1 MKSPLIKNGFTLV
14 ELMIS
19 IVLGLLIVAAAIQ
32 LFITGQTSL
41 NMQRSMAD
49 IQDNGNFGLNYL
61 TLDFRKANLDAGN
74 AVANDQTPYGGIV
87 LTSITNRSVNP
98 TTPTVVASANIN
110 YAVNVNL
117 LSRGA
122 GQTVGTT
129 GNEWTGASN
138 TGNDKSDQLVIQYKP
153 NQVGTDCEGN
163 NITAA
168 DITAGTYIVQRY
180 FLRQDGTNT
189 QDLALACDAG
199 RYTTS
204 KNLTHADYSGTL
216 GYGGA
221 GQIILRRVDYFH
233 VLLGTS
239 EGSFDSPNKFR
250 YMSIKDYMDIT
261 LTVLAPAATSI
272 PSPRL
277 RIQSI
282 QIGMLVRAS
291 DSVGNDSNLRTR
303 NASSFKV
310 LDKDVTL
317 AANLQNGQYLRQVV
331 SQAVAIRNGM
341 GIRGN
346 GDGL

>member
-1 MKSPLIKNGFTLV
+1 MKNPLSQNGFTLV
-14 ELMIS
+14 ELMVS

-32 LFITGQTSL
+32 LFITGQASL

-74 AVANDQTPYGGIV
+74 AVANDQTPNGGIV
-87 LTSITNRSVNP
+87 LTSTTNRSTNN
-98 TTPTVVASANIN
+98 TVVASSNIN
-110 YAVNVNL
+110 YAVDTEL

-122 GQTVGTT
+122 GQTVGTD
-129 GNEWTGASN
+129 NEWTGVSN

-163 NITAA
+163 NITTA
-168 DITAGTYIVQRY
+168 DITANTYIVQRY
-180 FLRQDGTNT
+180 FLRQDGNNT

-199 RYTTS
+199 RYTAS
-204 KNLTHADYSGTL
+204 KNLTHGDYTGTL
-216 GYGGA
+216 AYGGA

-239 EGSFDSPNKFR
+239 EGTFSSPDKFR
-250 YMSIKDYMDIT
+250 YMSIKDYMN
-261 LTVLAPAATSI
+261 LTPAVPEPVATSI
-272 PSPRL
+272 PSPRP

-291 DSVGNDSNLRTR
+291 DSIGNDNNLKIR
-303 NASSFKV
+303 NSSSFKI

-317 AANLQNGQYLRQVV
+317 ATTLQDGKYLRQVV
-331 SQAVAIRNGM
+331 SQAIAIRNGM

>member
-87 LTSITNRSVNP
+87 LTSITNRSTNSR
-98 TTPTVVASANIN
+98 TPAVVASANIN

-122 GQTVGTT
+122 GQTVGTD
-129 GNEWTGASN
+129 NEWTGASN
-138 TGNDKSDQLVIQYKP
+138 TGTNKSDQLVIQYKP

-180 FLRQDGTNT
+180 FLRPDGTNT

-204 KNLTHADYSGTL
+204 KDLTHADYSGTRA
-216 GYGGA
+216 YGGA

-239 EGSFDSPNKFR
+239 EGSFDSPNNFR
-250 YMSIKDYMDIT
+250 YMSIKDYMAIT
-261 LTVLAPAATSI
+261 PTVLAPVATSI

-282 QIGMLVRAS
+282 QVGMLVRAS

-317 AANLQNGQYLRQVV
+317 ETTLQNGQYLRQVV
-331 SQAVAIRNGM
+331 SQAVAIRNGL
-341 GIRGN
+341 GIRGT